1 MPECLVCFADYWVAN
16 TPCNHFICIECI
28 FKIKKD
34 ECPMCR
40 RQLLYTIPTKI
51 QTFMQLDKNTM
62 NNNNHSSV
70 DIHNM
75 NEFPPLT

>member
-1 MPECLVCFADYWVAN
+1 MVLKYFFQVF
-16 TPCNHFICIECI
+16 
-28 FKIKKD
+28 
-34 ECPMCR
+34 MG
-40 RQLLYTIPTKI
+40 LYFVDKSILTKLKVWTREYLAAHQIAYKFLRKIPTKI